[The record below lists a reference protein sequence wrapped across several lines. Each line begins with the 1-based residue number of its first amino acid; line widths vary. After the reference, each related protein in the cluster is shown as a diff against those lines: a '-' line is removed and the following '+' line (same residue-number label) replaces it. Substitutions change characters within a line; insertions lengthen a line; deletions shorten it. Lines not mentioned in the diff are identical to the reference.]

1 MNIIFVVAFLV
12 GILADGIVISLL
24 WSWFLVPTLHLPP
37 IGLVQAMGIGLLV
50 SYMVVD
56 LDSASNKNKRV
67 YDSAE
72 EELGAA
78 FGKYVIFPVLML
90 IVGFIIHL
98 FMPIG

>member
-24 WSWFLVPTLHLPP
+24 WGWFLVPTLHLPP

-56 LDSASNKNKRV
+56 LNADNKKEYESR
-67 YDSAE
+67 E

-78 FGKYVIFPVLML
+78 FGKYVIFPALML
-90 IVGFIIHL
+90 IIGFVVHL